1 MMQTRSMGALGALL
15 LILGATMSASGQ
27 EPAAGAVPVPS
38 QKPDEAPATP
48 PKPAEAPATASG
60 EDQAPEAAVPADEAD
75 APGTPPPPP
84 PAETVPVPE
93 AAPPHGAAP
102 SPAPAPVPTAP
113 EPALPPAAGSPDASA
128 PPQPAP
134 AYVSPEKARTEP
146 EPDAPEA
153 SPATVTPAESAEAA
167 AAIEDATA
175 CEAELTKRGAE
186 FEVGPS
192 LSEGACGVLRPV
204 ELKRFSSGVAVLG
217 QTKMLCRA
225 ALALDVWVGEAVV
238 PAAKAELGGASVEA
252 VGGGSTYVCRDRAS
266 ENGISEHG
274 RGSAVDVAAVA
285 LKGGRRIVVEPKA
298 PGTDEDRFLAEI
310 RRAACGPF
318 KTVLGPGTDA
328 DHADH
333 LHLDIA
339 ARNNGSLYCR

>member
-1 MMQTRSMGALGALL
+1 MRTRSMGALGALL
-15 LILGATMSASGQ
+15 LILGATISASGQ

-48 PKPAEAPATASG
+48 PRPAEAPGVADG
-60 EDQAPEAAVPADEAD
+60 EDQAPEAAVPADEASE
-75 APGTPPPPP
+75 PGTPPPPP
-84 PAETVPVPE
+84 PAGTVPVPE
-93 AAPPHGAAP
+93 EAPPHGE
-102 SPAPAPVPTAP
+102 APAPGPTAP
-113 EPALPPAAGSPDASA
+113 EAAPPPAAGGADASA
-128 PPQPAP
+128 PQQPAP

-146 EPDAPEA
+146 EPDAPQA
-153 SPATVTPAESAEAA
+153 SPAAVTPAESAEAA
-167 AAIEDATA
+167 AAVEDATA
-175 CEAELTKRGAE
+175 CESELTKRGAE

-217 QTKMLCRA
+217 ETKMLCRS

-238 PAAKAELGGASVEA
+238 PAARTELGGASVEA

-274 RGSAVDVAAVA
+274 RGSAVDVAAVT

-298 PGTDEDRFLAEI
+298 PGTDEDRFLAGI